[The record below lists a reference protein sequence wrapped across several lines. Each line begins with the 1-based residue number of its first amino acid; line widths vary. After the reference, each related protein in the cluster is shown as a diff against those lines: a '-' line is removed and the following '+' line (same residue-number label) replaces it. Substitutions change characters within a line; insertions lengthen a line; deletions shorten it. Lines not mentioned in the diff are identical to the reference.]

1 MVGKCKVVHKET
13 WGMPASTF
21 GNRYKIFLQIGHTW
35 EIKNATLL
43 IKGDKGIC
51 SFKMMHLCK
60 LDD

>member
-43 IKGDKGIC
+43 IKGDN
-51 SFKMMHLCK
+51 
-60 LDD
+60 